1 MATLANA
8 VEAVGAAMSPEAK
21 PSSVRVPVGTPEY
34 SEIVEWLYR
43 EARLLDT
50 GEFAAWFELMTA
62 DIVYEMPTRTAVMP
76 TEGSGFHPEFGFFAE
91 SHSSLGLR
99 VKRLGTRQAW
109 AEQPRS
115 RTRHFVS
122 NVMIERAEDGAYT
135 ATSAFMVTRIRSHRH
150 YDFFTGE
157 RVDVLRRDGASL
169 RLARRTILLD
179 QTVLDSHNLSVFF

>member
-1 MATLANA
+1 MSS
-8 VEAVGAAMSPEAK
+8 AAQSLP
-21 PSSVRVPVGTPEY
+21 VPVHVGTPEY

-43 EARLLDT
+43 EARMLDN
-50 GEFAAWFELMTA
+50 GEFAAWFDLMTT

-76 TEGSGFHPEFGFFAE
+76 SEGRGFHADFGFFAE
-91 SHSSLGLR
+91 NHASIQLR
-99 VKRLGTRQAW
+99 VKRLGTSQAW

-122 NVMIERAEDGAYT
+122 NVLIDRTADGVYNV
-135 ATSAFMVTRIRSHRH
+135 TSAFLVTRIRSHRS

-157 RVDVLRRDGASL
+157 RVDWLRRENGAL

-179 QTVLDSHNLSVFF
+179 QTVLEAHNLSIFL